1 MVSGDRA
8 QNRLADLI
16 QPLWRD
22 TALKFKCSLSY
33 FWALSGCHIPSK
45 YLASR
50 DYYDQKRGQG
60 KRHNQALIALAHR
73 RLTVLF
79 AMIRDGSLYDVP
91 ELKIA

>member
-1 MVSGDRA
+1 VTVPKTVLQIRYSRCGVTPRSSSNA
-8 QNRLADLI
+8 V
-16 QPLWRD
+16 
-22 TALKFKCSLSY
+22 FSY